1 MKILIAVPTFENIQP
16 EVFKSIYD
24 LDTSGYETDFDFVKG
39 YDVAMARSRI
49 AKKAIECGYDY
60 VMMVDSDTVIP
71 KDALVNML
79 DPETD
84 IVLGCCPRKNSK
96 TRMSALCTLKD
107 NPTGTGYHVSLNYD
121 ALQGEERIKLAVGG
135 FACALIDT
143 DVFRNMKYP
152 YFRYLQYGNGSIL
165 SEDFYFCEQAGLS
178 GYEVWAD
185 PRVKCGHLARYY
197 QYE

>member
-16 EVFKSIYD
+16 EVFKAIYD
-24 LDTSGYETDFDFVKG
+24 VDKCGHDVDFEFVKG
-39 YDVAMARSRI
+39 YDVAMARSKI
-49 AKKAIECGYDY
+49 AKKAMERGYDH
-60 VMMVDSDTVIP
+60 VLMVDSDTIMP
-71 KDALVNML
+71 EDTLKCFL
-79 DPETD
+79 DPEVD

-121 ALQGEERIKLAVGG
+121 ELQGTERIKLKGGG
-135 FACALIDT
+135 FACVMIRT
-143 DVFRNMKYP
+143 SVFNSMKYP
-152 YFRYLQYGNGSIL
+152 YFRYVQYGSGSVL
-165 SEDFYFCEQAGLS
+165 SEDYYFCSQAELEGVD
-178 GYEVWAD
+178 VWAD